1 MTDSKL
7 QSWPSKDFFIN
18 CSNIIFLQKE
28 NLGNWLWIIYITAN
42 LHNIIFN
49 GQLLGY
55 MLVHLTIQSAY
66 LSYFSAADNPLY
78 GSFFV
83 HVLNISIIK
92 EPYCACLSK
101 QFLKLFSF
109 QLCILG
115 CMNIVDNL
123 INCAVNY
130 CILVSSH
137 RRT

>member
-78 GSFFV
+78 GSFFFV
-83 HVLNISIIK
+83 HVLKYFYYQRAIL
-92 EPYCACLSK
+92 CMFK
-101 QFLKLFSF
+101 QAVFKAFLLLALHSGLYEYSRQSY
-109 QLCILG
+109 QLCCELLHFS
-115 CMNIVDNL
+115 VF
-123 INCAVNY
+123 
-130 CILVSSH
+130 
-137 RRT
+137 T